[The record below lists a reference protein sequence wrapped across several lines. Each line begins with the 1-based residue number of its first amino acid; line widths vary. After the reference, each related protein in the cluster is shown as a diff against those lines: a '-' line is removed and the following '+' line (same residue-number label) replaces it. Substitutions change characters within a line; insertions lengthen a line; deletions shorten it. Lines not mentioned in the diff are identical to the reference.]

1 MKVNSLLIKTAL
13 AAAVASVSF
22 GATAATFNLDVPAPT
37 TLANEI
43 FGNGS
48 ETTIVQLPTIGF
60 DAATNGGDL
69 AGEVSVAGQS
79 TIKLTL
85 GGATIFGEVYDD
97 PAAWAS
103 QNINI
108 TVGGTPLDA
117 TNATVSAGG
126 TNNDNQITI
135 TLTAAGLALDDIKIS
150 GLKVQQLKSSLE
162 RQGDRQVRTVNASLE
177 VRQDNSLATSPV
189 DNAGP
194 TVVIQSIDGVIL
206 NGAPTGY
213 TAAKPNRARINVADG
228 QLLFTASTGVASAA
242 DFNSPGVNVI
252 NLGTLTIDRNNQ
264 GYAAAFARD
273 AGKEDGTLFD
283 FTGGDEISLVLSSAG
298 GVDLRPY
305 GTFQLQDTTSTGY
318 TGVACDGSGAISGS
332 GSATA
337 AAPGVV
343 DITFNNTAVLA
354 KPHNLCAVKPAANT
368 AVLPEVS
375 LSAELNVDYFSARY
389 TESRDVLD
397 MERVLRNGC
406 QVTLFNLPNV
416 NAADNAFI
424 RFTNTSNLEGQVNAY
439 VWTEDGEQVDVGA
452 EVLSNLDAHA
462 TAVFHTNAGQSTGVY
477 LGDVLPEFAETSGR
491 SRIVLQGAFPSCEA
505 LGLVRSS
512 NGTLVNMTS
521 TTYSDGI
528 NGLEE
533 NGTSNTTN

>member
-1 MKVNSLLIKTAL
+1 
-13 AAAVASVSF
+13 
-22 GATAATFNLDVPAPT
+22 
-37 TLANEI
+37 
-43 FGNGS
+43 
-48 ETTIVQLPTIGF
+48 
-60 DAATNGGDL
+60 
-69 AGEVSVAGQS
+69 
-79 TIKLTL
+79 
-85 GGATIFGEVYDD
+85 
-97 PAAWAS
+97 
-103 QNINI
+103 
-108 TVGGTPLDA
+108 
-117 TNATVSAGG
+117 
-126 TNNDNQITI
+126 
-135 TLTAAGLALDDIKIS
+135 
-150 GLKVQQLKSSLE
+150 
-162 RQGDRQVRTVNASLE
+162 
-177 VRQDNSLATSPV
+177 
-189 DNAGP
+189 
-194 TVVIQSIDGVIL
+194 
-206 NGAPTGY
+206 
-213 TAAKPNRARINVADG
+213 
-228 QLLFTASTGVASAA
+228 
-242 DFNSPGVNVI
+242 

-264 GYAAAFARD
+264 GYAAGFARD

-283 FTGGDEISLVLSSAG
+283 FTGGDEISLVLSSVG

-305 GTFQLQDTTSTGY
+305 GTFQLQDTTAAGY
-318 TGVACDGSGAISGS
+318 TGACDGSAISGS
-332 GSATA
+332 GVATA

-343 DITFNNTAVLA
+343 DIDFDNTAVLA